1 MFHSAIVG
9 HSGHEDTRIFRE
21 VADLGREFRQL
32 DRAMIGTPVPAR
44 VALLFSWPNW
54 WAVEAD
60 MNPSHTLDYLD
71 TLQRYYQ
78 AFWDRQIAVDIIS
91 PDSPLEGYAFVVAP
105 LWMMVS
111 ARQGEAIERY
121 VEGGGTFLTTYF
133 SGVID
138 EDGRAWLG
146 GYPGPLRRVLG
157 LWIEEEDPFTSD
169 MVNAVVTGETGLP
182 FRSARCTQWAEVLRL
197 EGASSVATFEQDY
210 YAGYPAITRHEL
222 GKGRAYYVATQ
233 LEDAMLGALLG
244 YLAEE
249 ADISAPLSAVPGVE
263 VTVRRDR
270 ENTYLF
276 VLNHLPA
283 TQHVALPTPM
293 KDIIT
298 NVRWETQVAVSPRE
312 VAILVPDC
320 HK

>member
-1 MFHSAIVG
+1 
-9 HSGHEDTRIFRE
+9 
-21 VADLGREFRQL
+21 
-32 DRAMIGTPVPAR
+32 
-44 VALLFSWPNW
+44 
-54 WAVEAD
+54 
-60 MNPSHTLDYLD
+60 
-71 TLQRYYQ
+71 
-78 AFWDRQIAVDIIS
+78 
-91 PDSPLEGYAFVVAP
+91 
-105 LWMMVS
+105 MMVS
-111 ARQGEAIERY
+111 ARQGQAIERY

-169 MVNAVVTGETGLP
+169 MVNAVVTGETTSLP
-182 FRSARCTQWAEVLRL
+182 FRSARCTLWAEVVRL

-210 YAGYPAITRHEL
+210 YAGYPAVTHHEL

-233 LEDAMLGALLG
+233 LEDAMLGSFLG
-244 YLAEE
+244 HLAEV
-249 ADISAPLSAVPGVE
+249 AGISAPLSSVPGVE
-263 VTVRRDR
+263 VTVRQDHQ
-270 ENTYLF
+270 NTYLF

-298 NVRWETQVAVSPRE
+298 NMRWENQLAVSSRE

-320 HK
+320 HE